1 MQTADCMT
9 LETSGEENNH
19 VFKERIPKTPP
30 IIAPVAEYTVRPLWS
45 IMIPV
50 YNCLSYLQETLKC
63 VLAQDAGPEYMQ
75 IVVVDDCSTDG
86 DVGAM
91 VQAIAGQRVKYF
103 QQPKNQGSLRNF
115 ETCLNL
121 ATGYWVHI
129 LHGDDLVMPGF
140 YREVEK
146 LFHHYPEAGAAF
158 TNFSH
163 ITSNNDIIYE
173 IDALLNQPGIIKD
186 FLVQNA
192 QKLLVQPPAIVVK
205 RAVYEQL
212 GGFYAVHYGED
223 WEMWTRIAAY
233 FPIAYSPVCL
243 ANYRYY
249 TNNSITQLSIVSGQ
263 NVHDIITII
272 DIMQAYLPLSER
284 ASIKKAARREYALY
298 CISLAHSLYNTN
310 RAASLRQVRGALQL
324 STDIKVYNLLA
335 KYLVRLV
342 IDNKD
347 IRKIINRLRP
357 TSSLQERN
365 KTD

>member
-1 MQTADCMT
+1 MQTADFMT

-50 YNCLSYLQETLKC
+50 YNCLNYLQETLKC

-91 VQAIAGQRVKYF
+91 VLAIGGQRVKYF
-103 QQPKNQGSLRNF
+103 QQPENQGSLRNF

-121 ATGYWVHI
+121 ATGHWIHI

-146 LFHHYPEAGAAF
+146 LFRHYPDAGAAF
-158 TNFSH
+158 TNFAH
-163 ITSNNDIIYE
+163 IINNKLKINDNP
-173 IDALLNQPGIIKD
+173 LNQPGIIKD

-249 TNNSITQLSIVSGQ
+249 TNSSITQRAILSGQ
-263 NVHDIITII
+263 NVHDIITAI
-272 DIMQAYLPLSER
+272 DIMQSYLPLLKR
-284 ASIKKAARREYALY
+284 ASIKKAARRDYALY
-298 CISLAHSLYNTN
+298 CISLAHSLYETN
-310 RAASLRQVRGALQL
+310 RAASLRQARGALQL
-324 STDIKVYNLLA
+324 STDIRVYNSLA
-335 KYLVRLV
+335 KYLVRIV
-342 IDNKD
+342 IGNKA
-347 IRKIINRLRP
+347 IRQIINRLRP
-357 TSSLQERN
+357 TSSLQEID